1 MSFLSKLLEGV
12 RSLVLGTDPLSPEE
26 SRISPRIL
34 CQYRVNMR
42 NAGSDF
48 RCSIVD
54 IGTTGLRLEGV
65 PRLEKGQ
72 RFHISYPF
80 AEAFKEEYSFEVE
93 VMWCRDREIDD
104 ELVAGVRFLKTGDDL
119 RGTWVHTL
127 LSEVGL
133 IGEAV
138 YQKRRHVRL
147 ATTQKV
153 FFRDV
158 DTGHHILEGKVNNI
172 SVGGA
177 LVESESDMRAGRR
190 ILALI
195 GPNVN
200 FPTLAIH
207 AKVLASRQD
216 PDQDHHLLSLQFVD
230 VTRDELRVLETLVI
244 NMLEGRTLG

>member
-1 MSFLSKLLEGV
+1 MSFIAKLMEGFK
-12 RSLVLGTDPLSPEE
+12 SLVLGADPLTTEE

-48 RCSIVD
+48 KCSIVD
-54 IGTTGLRLEGV
+54 IGTTGMRLEGV

-72 RFHISYPF
+72 HFRISYPF

-93 VMWCRDREIDD
+93 VMWCRSRDIDD
-104 ELVAGVRFLKTGDDL
+104 ELVAGVRFLQTGDDL

-133 IGEAV
+133 IGDAV
-138 YQKRRHVRL
+138 YQKRQHVRL
-147 ATTQKV
+147 TTHQKV

-172 SVGGA
+172 SIGGA

-190 ILALI
+190 VLALI

-207 AKVLASRQD
+207 AKVIASRLD
-216 PDQDHHLLSLQFVD
+216 PDDDHHLLSLQFVD
-230 VTRDELRVLETLVI
+230 VSREELRLLESLVV